1 MNITL
6 SSPAEEIIQ
15 RLVTKGSYDDANDAI
30 NAACLLLA
38 EEAPE
43 TEEWRNYVQEKLDEA
58 AGGSFH
64 PMTPQEVDAMLDRVR
79 ASAGLK
85 K

>member
-6 SSPAEEIIQ
+6 SDPAEEIIH
-15 RLVTKGSYDDANDAI
+15 RLVKKGSYHDANDAI

-38 EEAPE
+38 EELAE
-43 TEEWRNYVQEKLDEA
+43 SGEWRSYVQEKLDEA

-64 PMTPQEVDAMLDRVR
+64 PVTPQAVDAMLDRVR
-79 ASAGLK
+79 ESARLEK
-85 K
+85 